1 VKLIRKIINYF
12 NKEVPNHPIE
22 TFNLLKRQLKNKY
35 QLENDIKVY
44 FHNNHIDYKDKE
56 EYDKKIVKAIIDLSE
71 KMDVDIDISKSFPSI
86 SAKYDT
92 SNGFTAFTK
101 DDPTKNIN
109 FKMKE

>member
-44 FHNNHIDYKDKE
+44 FHNSHIDYKDKE

-71 KMDVDIDISKSFPSI
+71 KMDVDIDIRKSIPSI
-86 SAKYDT
+86 SAKYDI

-101 DDPTKNIN
+101 DDLTKNIN